1 MMKTIIALASVLA
14 IVALGSG
21 PAAAAKHRT
30 RHTVSCQQI
39 KDALASGK
47 SEEDVEKDLHVTE
60 ARMKQCTAP
69 AKAHH
74 PMPAPT
80 K

>member
-1 MMKTIIALASVLA
+1 MMKIFIALASVLA
-14 IVALGSG
+14 IAALGAS
-21 PAAAAKHRT
+21 PAAAVKHRT
-30 RHTVSCQQI
+30 HRTVSCQQI

-69 AKAHH
+69 AKAHQ
-74 PMPAPT
+74 PAPAPT